1 LRPLI
6 LAGRSSP
13 SLGNSHDEFSP
24 LAALR
29 AIQKDESSMSPV
41 EQNKIQA
48 GDAVGN
54 PADTTVHNT
63 VEPNAFREAMSRV
76 SASVHV
82 VTTSG
87 PGGKAGFT
95 ATAVCSVSDNPATL
109 LVCLNGFSQIVPVLE
124 KNRCLCVNT
133 LGADDKDI
141 ADIFAGRTGRFM
153 DTRFETGSW
162 LTLKSGSPVLESA
175 IVSFDCMVTEIKQV
189 ATHNVFFAVVKEIRE
204 PLSGQALLY
213 HDRIYKRM

>member
-1 LRPLI
+1 
-6 LAGRSSP
+6 
-13 SLGNSHDEFSP
+13 
-24 LAALR
+24 
-29 AIQKDESSMSPV
+29 MSPV
-41 EQNKIQA
+41 EQNEVQTGNAIGNSA
-48 GDAVGN
+48 G
-54 PADTTVHNT
+54 PATRDT
-63 VEPNAFREAMSRV
+63 VEPNAFRQAMSRV

-82 VTTSG
+82 VTTFG
-87 PGGKAGFT
+87 PAGKAGFT

-109 LVCLNGFSQIVPVLE
+109 LVCLNGCSQILPVLQ

-133 LGADDKDI
+133 LGADDKNI
-141 ADIFAGRTGRFM
+141 ADIFAGRTGLFM

-175 IVSFDCMVTEIKQV
+175 IVSFDCIVTEIKQV

-204 PLSGQALLY
+204 PLRGQALLY